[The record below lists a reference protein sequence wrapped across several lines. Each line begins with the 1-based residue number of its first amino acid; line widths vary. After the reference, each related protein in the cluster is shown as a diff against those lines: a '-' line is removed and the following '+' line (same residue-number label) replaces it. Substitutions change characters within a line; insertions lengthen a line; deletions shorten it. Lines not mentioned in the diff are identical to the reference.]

1 MADVTTIQV
10 KKPALEE
17 LKEIKQYPRQ
27 TYSDL
32 ILELA
37 RVYKA
42 CKMKNQYD
50 EFLHKIQQEKMA
62 ELWDN
67 REDEDWENV

>member
-1 MADVTTIQV
+1 MSDVTTIQV
-10 KKPALEE
+10 KKPALEV
-17 LKEIKQYPRQ
+17 LKKAKQYPRQ

-42 CKMKNQYD
+42 CKIKNQYD
-50 EFLHKIQQEKMA
+50 EFLHKIPQEKIK
-62 ELWDN
+62 ELWGN
-67 REDEDWENV
+67 KEDEAWENA

>member
-10 KKPALEE
+10 KKPVLEK
-17 LKEIKQYPRQ
+17 LKEVKQYPRQ

-32 ILELA
+32 IVELA
-37 RVYKA
+37 RVYKL
-42 CKMKNQYD
+42 CKTKNQYD

-62 ELWDN
+62 ELWGN
-67 REDEDWENV
+67 KEDEAWENV

>member
-1 MADVTTIQV
+1 MSDVTTIQV

-17 LKEIKQYPRQ
+17 LKKAKSYPRQ

-32 ILELA
+32 ILELV
-37 RVYKA
+37 RVCRA

-50 EFLHKIQQEKMA
+50 EFLHKVQQEKME
-62 ELWDN
+62 ELWGN
-67 REDEDWENV
+67 KEDEAWENA